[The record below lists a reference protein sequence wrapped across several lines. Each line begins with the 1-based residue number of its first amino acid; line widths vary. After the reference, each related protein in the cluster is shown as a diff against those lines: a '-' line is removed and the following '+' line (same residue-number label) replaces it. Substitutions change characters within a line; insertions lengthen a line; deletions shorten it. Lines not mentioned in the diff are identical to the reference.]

1 MGGLQQVRTLDGEG
15 TLVLSIHPSH
25 QNLSAMTEKMHVLK
39 EQVHKGARTQEQI
52 KLEDQT
58 FPGIPG
64 RQKADG
70 EDWFEADG
78 ISKVFPL
85 FSWKTSKNNPENKQ

>member
-1 MGGLQQVRTLDGEG
+1 MRTLDGEG
-15 TLVLSIHPSH
+15 TLVLGIHPSH

-39 EQVHKGARTQEQI
+39 EQAHKGARTQEQI
-52 KLEDQT
+52 KLADQT
-58 FPGIPG
+58 LPGIPG

-70 EDWFEADG
+70 EDWFEAGG

-85 FSWKTSKNNPENKQ
+85 FSWKTSKNNPENKK